1 MGPDEKCCVTAPTEP
16 LNSIASDII
25 DTLVE
30 VNSNSRQINDK
41 LFPTNAVE
49 PKSAQNAEPTTL
61 EQKLVLIRIMSRE
74 IGAKLFDIS
83 SRI

>member
-1 MGPDEKCCVTAPTEP
+1 MHPDEKCCVTAPTEP

-41 LFPTNAVE
+41 LFPTNMNAG
-49 PKSAQNAEPTTL
+49 KSEQNAEPMTL
-61 EQKLVLIRIMSRE
+61 EQKLVLIRMLSRE
-74 IGAKLFDIS
+74 IGTKLFEIS
-83 SRI
+83 ARI